1 VVAVLEVLIAAGH
14 RLALFY
20 HCNAESEVRNM
31 RLTPRETE
39 KLMLHFAG
47 ELAAKRK
54 ARGVK
59 LNYPESIAYISM
71 HLMEAARDGK
81 QSVAELMTYGT
92 KLLSRD
98 DVMEGVPEMISDIQI
113 EVTFPDGV
121 KLVTCHDPIA

>member
-1 VVAVLEVLIAAGH
+1 
-14 RLALFY
+14 
-20 HCNAESEVRNM
+20 M

-54 ARGVK
+54 DRGVK
-59 LNYPESIAYISM
+59 LNYPEAIAYISM
-71 HLMEAARDGK
+71 HLMEAARDGNK
-81 QSVAELMTYGT
+81 SVAQLMTYGT